1 MAHRLE
7 GEAMLLQCG
16 IDAAHAAE
24 DARHASSWLRPETL
38 ESLTELNE
46 LGLTL
51 LLQQATLECALHAA
65 QSPPLLRELGAFGAK
80 LEPQALRR
88 AAACPYLLL
97 DAGFADGARWR
108 LAPPG
113 QVADAAAGGDA
124 AAFFTVPATVEVA
137 RLVLT
142 FGWHLA
148 RTQLA
153 AARLLLG
160 MPAACAGLIGGLT
173 LRRIHAL
180 AERHPQW
187 LRPRWPGRPQVWRE
201 LLSAANLGEPRTLE
215 RAQMHGLTLLAAEV
229 RAAAEPHPR
238 VSAPAAAPG
247 QSARTTALPRLT
259 SPAGTASTAPS
270 PRSPARP

>member
-1 MAHRLE
+1 
-7 GEAMLLQCG
+7 MLLQCG
-16 IDAAHAAE
+16 IEAAHAAE

-38 ESLTELNE
+38 ESLAELNE

-51 LLQQATLECALHAA
+51 LLQQAMLEGALHAA
-65 QSPPLLRELGAFGAK
+65 PSSPLLRELTALGAK
-80 LEPQALRR
+80 LEPQALKR

-113 QVADAAAGGDA
+113 QVADAAAAGAAA

-180 AERHPQW
+180 AERHPEW

-201 LLSAANLGEPRTLE
+201 LLAAASLGEPRTLGQ
-215 RAQMHGLTLLAAEV
+215 AQMHGLTLLAAEV
-229 RAAAEPHPR
+229 RAAAQSQPR
-238 VSAPAAAPG
+238 MCAPTAALAPSARAPALA
-247 QSARTTALPRLT
+247 RLT

>member
-1 MAHRLE
+1 MRCTRRSHRRCCASW
-7 GEAMLLQCG
+7 GRS
-16 IDAAHAAE
+16 
-24 DARHASSWLRPETL
+24 ARSS
-38 ESLTELNE
+38 S
-46 LGLTL
+46 
-51 LLQQATLECALHAA
+51 
-65 QSPPLLRELGAFGAK
+65 
-80 LEPQALRR
+80 RR
-88 AAACPYLLL
+88 RCAAACPYLLL

-113 QVADAAAGGDA
+113 QVADAAAAGGA

-153 AARLLLG
+153 AAQLLLG

-180 AERHPQW
+180 AERHPHW

-229 RAAAEPHPR
+229 RAAEPHPR

-247 QSARTTALPRLT
+247 PSARTTALPRLT